1 MAKIDKQVNKPTTL
15 YDHIREFRT
24 RLLISVMVLVTS
36 SVGVYFFYE
45 QIIKILTSP
54 LGSPL
59 YYNTPAGSF
68 SFIIKICFMGALIIT
83 IPVIVYNLIMF
94 ARPAFDKALPK
105 KRVYLATL
113 LSTILAISGAI
124 FAYLIIL
131 PGSLN
136 FFAGFQISGLKAMIS
151 ADNYL
156 NFVTNI
162 IITFIIVFQLPLVI
176 TFIDIIK
183 PLTPKKMFKSEKWVI
198 LGSLVVALVV
208 PFTYDLVTSLLIAL
222 PIIVLYNMSI
232 VIVLISHASVERKN
246 TQTIKVARKAKLIIR
261 PDLSLSEDIID
272 NFSDELKNLEKNNA
286 SIVSNN
292 SIKAKAGS
300 EIRPSTYQANS
311 VEPADWVKEKKLRKL
326 ALLNAQVHVFSDIS
340 RN

>member
-1 MAKIDKQVNKPTTL
+1 
-15 YDHIREFRT
+15 
-24 RLLISVMVLVTS
+24 
-36 SVGVYFFYE
+36 
-45 QIIKILTSP
+45 
-54 LGSPL
+54 
-59 YYNTPAGSF
+59 
-68 SFIIKICFMGALIIT
+68 
-83 IPVIVYNLIMF
+83 MF
-94 ARPAFDKALPK
+94 ARPAFKNVLPK
-105 KRVYLATL
+105 KRVYITTL
-113 LSTILAISGAI
+113 LSTVLAVSGAI

-131 PGSLN
+131 PGSLD
-136 FFAGFQISGLKAMIS
+136 FFAGFQVSGLKAMIS

-176 TFIDIIK
+176 TFIDTVK
-183 PLTPKKMFKSEKWVI
+183 PLTPKKLLKSEKWVI
-198 LGSLVVALVV
+198 LGSLVAALVV

-222 PIIVLYNMSI
+222 PIIVLYNLSI
-232 VIVLISHASVERKN
+232 VIVLINHANAKRKHVSAVKAAVSV
-246 TQTIKVARKAKLIIR
+246 QPIIK
-261 PDLSLSEDIID
+261 PELSLNEDIVE